1 MFTLLL
7 ILIFIRPFISSLA
20 FSAANGIYS
29 FLLIITLLIL
39 IIKIKSP
46 SEKVSKLYPS
56 ILLFMFSLLVA
67 FTFSFDKIKSSAELY
82 KYLSGVLLLLV
93 VPGLSEKN
101 RKLLILSILI
111 CAMSIS
117 VLAHYQYFFG
127 FANLERFVLKENINT
142 AFISDRLL
150 QKRVFYPF
158 VSPDVLAGYLA
169 MVIPLALIYKRRA
182 LLLIPLVSAL
192 ILTKSIGGLIALLAG
207 TIVYIYLKGS
217 SKKTK
222 IISFSGLG
230 LSIALIFILRI
241 ASLKAHLAPFFSV
254 TMRINYWRDTLE
266 IIKTHPFVGSG
277 LGNFNLIYSRYAHNS
292 YLQFWAEAG
301 LFGLAALLWLIYSI
315 LKVNSYRIKNS
326 VNKKEVVVLIPALA
340 VFLFHNLWDFGF
352 FLPEVTLIWWTL
364 AGLLVSF
371 AVHGIQSFSA
381 KI

>member
-1 MFTLLL
+1 MFILLL

-20 FSAANGIYS
+20 FSTANGICS

-39 IIKIKSP
+39 IIKTKIPCGKI
-46 SEKVSKLYPS
+46 SKLYLP

-67 FTFSFDKIKSSAELY
+67 FTFSPEKIKSASELY
-82 KYLSGVLLLLV
+82 KYLSGIFLLLV

-111 CAMSIS
+111 CAITIS
-117 VLAHYQYFFG
+117 VIAHYQYFFG
-127 FANLERFVLKENINT
+127 FANLQRFVLKENINT
-142 AFISDRLL
+142 PFISDRLL

-158 VSPDVLAGYLA
+158 VTPNVLAGYLA

-192 ILTKSIGGLIALLAG
+192 ILTKSIGGLIALFAG

-217 SKKTK
+217 DKKTK
-222 IISFSGLG
+222 IISFAGLG
-230 LSIALIFILRI
+230 LSVALIFIWRI
-241 ASLKAHLAPFFSV
+241 VSLKTHLAPFFSV
-254 TMRINYWRDTLE
+254 IMRINYWRDTLE

-301 LFGLAALLWLIYSI
+301 LFGLAALLWLIYSV
-315 LKVNSYRIKNS
+315 LKVNRYRIKNAM
-326 VNKKEVVVLIPALA
+326 NKKEVVVLISALA

-352 FLPEVTLIWWTL
+352 FLPEVALIWWTL
-364 AGLLVSF
+364 AGLLISF
-371 AVHGIQSFSA
+371 A
-381 KI
+381 